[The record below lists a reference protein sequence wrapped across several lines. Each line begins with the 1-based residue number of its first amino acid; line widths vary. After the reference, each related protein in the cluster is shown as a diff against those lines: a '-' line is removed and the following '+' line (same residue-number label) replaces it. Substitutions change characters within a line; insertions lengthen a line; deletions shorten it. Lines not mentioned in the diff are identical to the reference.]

1 MPFSLPSIGF
11 IPFMETTAQPFSL
24 VDEAP
29 ETESFREAVLDGLR
43 KPQKQVPSKFLYD
56 ERGSKLFDRIC
67 EQEEYYPTRT
77 EMGIMEAHAEAMA
90 DAVGPRARLVE
101 YGSGSSRKI
110 RILLDHLADLA
121 AYVPV
126 DISRDHLLDA
136 AETLAEDYPDLP
148 IQPLCAD
155 YTTTFDLPDPPRVPA
170 RTVAYYP
177 GSTIGNFPPDAA
189 RDFLAHVREVVG
201 TDGGLLIGVDL
212 KKDVDVL
219 EAAYNDAA
227 GVTAA
232 FNKNLLRRMNRE
244 LDATFDLDRFE
255 HESVWNEDE
264 GCIDSFLRSR
274 EAQTVTVAGETVA
287 FEDDERIH
295 TEYSYKYTLA
305 EFEGLMHE
313 VGFAVDEVWTDE
325 RSYFSVQ
332 YCTVEA

>member
-1 MPFSLPSIGF
+1 MDSSPQSL
-11 IPFMETTAQPFSL
+11 SL

-29 ETESFREAVLDGLR
+29 QTDSFRDAVLDGLR

-77 EMGIMEAHAEAMA
+77 EMSIMRTYADAMA
-90 DAVGPRARLVE
+90 DAIGAEARLVE

-110 RILLDHLADLA
+110 RLLLDPLDDLV

-126 DISRDHLLDA
+126 DISRDHLLEA
-136 AETLAEDYPDLP
+136 ARALADDYPDLP

-155 YTTTFDLPDPPRVPA
+155 YTTAFDLPAPPRPPA
-170 RTVAYYP
+170 RTVGYYP
-177 GSTIGNFPPDAA
+177 GSTIGNFQPADAQA
-189 RDFLAHVREVVG
+189 FLARVADVVG
-201 TDGGLLIGVDL
+201 PEGGLLIGADL
-212 KKDVDVL
+212 KKDVAVL

-244 LDATFDLDRFE
+244 LDAQFDLDQFE
-255 HESVWNEDE
+255 HRSVWNEDE

-274 EAQTVTVAGETVA
+274 ADQTVMVAGEPVV
-287 FEDDERIH
+287 FEAGETIH
-295 TEYSYKYTLA
+295 TEYSYKYTLD
-305 EFEGLMHE
+305 EFATL
-313 VGFAVDEVWTDE
+313 VGEAGFSVQDVWTDDN
-325 RSYFSVQ
+325 SYFSVQ
-332 YCTVEA
+332 YCTVGS

>member
-1 MPFSLPSIGF
+1 
-11 IPFMETTAQPFSL
+11 METTAQPFVL

-43 KPQKQVPSKFLYD
+43 QDQKQIPSKFLYD

-67 EQEEYYPTRT
+67 EQDEYYPTRT
-77 EMGIMEAHAEAMA
+77 EMGIMQAHAEAMA
-90 DAVGPRARLVE
+90 DAIGPRARLVE

-110 RILLDHLADLA
+110 RLLLDHLEDLA

-126 DISRDHLLDA
+126 DISRDHLRSA
-136 AETLAEDYPDLP
+136 AAALAEDYPTLP

-155 YTTTFDLPDPPRVPA
+155 YTTAFDLPEPPRAPA

-177 GSTIGNFPPDAA
+177 GSTIGNFPPDDA
-189 RDFLAHVREVVG
+189 RAFLAHVREVVG
-201 TDGGLLIGVDL
+201 ADGGLLIGVDL

-227 GVTAA
+227 GITAA

-255 HESVWNEDE
+255 HESVWNEEE

-274 EAQTVTVAGETVA
+274 EAHTVTVAGETVA
-287 FEDDERIH
+287 FADGETIH
-295 TEYSYKYTLA
+295 TEYSYKYTLDDFA
-305 EFEGLMHE
+305 DLVHE

-332 YCTVEA
+332 YCTVDA